1 MYMYDKDTQS
11 GSGKK
16 VITLRSTVANI
27 GMLPLSY
34 WHFVDPVKRHRRHFN
49 KRRTHC
55 IATAEAM
62 ILGDEFDFMRFM
74 RKHPNFVLMSRT
86 KSSDMKYRKISMG
99 QIQDPISWDYVLYR
113 FGNSTEW
120 ETSKEFARMTRLTE
134 TEIGEYEYWGWDIFD
149 DPGVESVAFN
159 DYLYGDGRDNIRN
172 MSKMMSRTARNMS
185 KMMSRTAWR
194 K

>member
-11 GSGKK
+11 GSDK
-16 VITLRSTVANI
+16 ITTLRSTVANI

-86 KSSDMKYRKISMG
+86 KSSDMKYRKILMG
-99 QIQDPISWDYVLYR
+99 QIQDPISLDFVLYR

-134 TEIGEYEYWGWDIFD
+134 KEIGEYDYWGWYIFD
-149 DPGVESVAFN
+149 NPGHESVVYGFN
-159 DYLYGDGRDNIRN
+159 AYDDGRDNIRN
-172 MSKMMSRTARNMS
+172 MSKMMSRSA
-185 KMMSRTAWR
+185 KMMSRSAWR

>member
-11 GSGKK
+11 GSGK
-16 VITLRSTVANI
+16 ITTLRSTVANI

-74 RKHPNFVLMSRT
+74 RKHPNFVLTSRT
-86 KSSDMKYRKISMG
+86 KSSDMIMMYGKISMG
-99 QIQDPISWDYVLYR
+99 QIQDGSWNYVLYR

-134 TEIGEYEYWGWDIFD
+134 TEIGEYDYWVWDVFD
-149 DPGVESVAFN
+149 NPGYESVAFN
-159 DYLYGDGRDNIRN
+159 DFLYDDGRDNIRN
-172 MSKMMSRTARNMS
+172 MSKMMSRS
-185 KMMSRTAWR
+185 AWR

>member
-11 GSGKK
+11 GSGT
-16 VITLRSTVANI
+16 TLRSTVADI

-74 RKHPNFVLMSRT
+74 RKHPNFVLTSRT
-86 KSSDMKYRKISMG
+86 KSSDMRYGKISMG
-99 QIQDPISWDYVLYR
+99 QIQARSWDYVLYR

-134 TEIGEYEYWGWDIFD
+134 TEIGEYDYWWGPNGISDN
-149 DPGVESVAFN
+149 PGYESVA
-159 DYLYGDGRDNIRN
+159 YGFDAYDDGRDNIRN
-172 MSKMMSRTARNMS
+172 MSKMMSRS
-185 KMMSRTAWR
+185 AWR

>member
-1 MYMYDKDTQS
+1 MYMYDKDKDTQS
-11 GSGKK
+11 GSGK
-16 VITLRSTVANI
+16 ITTLRSTVANI

-62 ILGDEFDFMRFM
+62 LLGDEFDFMRFM

-86 KSSDMKYRKISMG
+86 KSSDMRYGKISMG
-99 QIQDPISWDYVLYR
+99 QIQDRSWDYVLYR

-134 TEIGEYEYWGWDIFD
+134 TEIGEYVYWGCDIFD
-149 DPGVESVAFN
+149 DAGYDGVAFD
-159 DYLYGDGRDNIRN
+159 DYDDGRDNIRN
-172 MSKMMSRTARNMS
+172 MSKMMSRS
-185 KMMSRTAWR
+185 AWR

>member
-11 GSGKK
+11 GSDK
-16 VITLRSTVANI
+16 ITTLRSTVANI

-74 RKHPNFVLMSRT
+74 RKHPNFVLTSRT

-99 QIQDPISWDYVLYR
+99 QIQARSWDYVLYR

-134 TEIGEYEYWGWDIFD
+134 TEIGEYDYWGWDVFD
-149 DPGVESVAFN
+149 NLGYESVVFN
-159 DYLYGDGRDNIRN
+159 DFLYDDGRDNIRN
-172 MSKMMSRTARNMS
+172 MSKMMSRS
-185 KMMSRTAWR
+185 AWR

>member
-11 GSGKK
+11 GSDK
-16 VITLRSTVANI
+16 ITTLRSTVANI

-99 QIQDPISWDYVLYR
+99 QIQDRSWNYVLYR

-134 TEIGEYEYWGWDIFD
+134 TEIGEYDYWSPDGISLLDNLGHESVVYGFD
-149 DPGVESVAFN
+149 DY
-159 DYLYGDGRDNIRN
+159 DDGRDNIRN
-172 MSKMMSRTARNMS
+172 MSKMMSRS
-185 KMMSRTAWR
+185 AWR

>member
-11 GSGKK
+11 GSDK
-16 VITLRSTVANI
+16 ITTLRSTVANI

-99 QIQDPISWDYVLYR
+99 QIQDRSWNYVLYR

-134 TEIGEYEYWGWDIFD
+134 TEIGEYDYWGPLLNGISDNPGYESVTYGFD
-149 DPGVESVAFN
+149 DY
-159 DYLYGDGRDNIRN
+159 DDGRDNIRN
-172 MSKMMSRTARNMS
+172 MSKIMSRS
-185 KMMSRTAWR
+185 AWR

>member
-11 GSGKK
+11 GSDK
-16 VITLRSTVANI
+16 ITTLRSTVANI

-86 KSSDMKYRKISMG
+86 KSSDMKYGKISMG
-99 QIQDPISWDYVLYR
+99 QIQDRSWNYVLYR

-134 TEIGEYEYWGWDIFD
+134 TEIGEYDYWGPNGISLSDNLGYESVVYGFD
-149 DPGVESVAFN
+149 DY
-159 DYLYGDGRDNIRN
+159 DDGRDNIRN
-172 MSKMMSRTARNMS
+172 MSKIMSRS
-185 KMMSRTAWR
+185 AWR

>member
-11 GSGKK
+11 GMYMYDKDTQSGIYK
-16 VITLRSTVANI
+16 ITTLRSTVANI

-74 RKHPNFVLMSRT
+74 RKHPNFVLTSRT

-99 QIQDPISWDYVLYR
+99 QIQARSWDYVLYR

-134 TEIGEYEYWGWDIFD
+134 TEIGEYDYWGWDIFD
-149 DPGVESVAFN
+149 NPGYESVVFN
-159 DYLYGDGRDNIRN
+159 DFLYDDGRDNIRN
-172 MSKMMSRTARNMS
+172 MSKMMSRS
-185 KMMSRTAWR
+185 AWR

>member
-1 MYMYDKDTQS
+1 MIDPGIITDIDGTLPREDRQT
-11 GSGKK
+11 GSK
-16 VITLRSTVANI
+16 TYRRMVANI

-34 WHFVDPVKRHRRHFN
+34 WYFIDPVKRHRRHFN

-86 KSSDMKYRKISMG
+86 KSSDMRYGKISME
-99 QIQDPISWDYVLYR
+99 QIQDRSWDYVNYR

-134 TEIGEYEYWGWDIFD
+134 TEIGEYGYWGWGTFD
-149 DPGVESVAFN
+149 DTAYDGYDGVAFD
-159 DYLYGDGRDNIRN
+159 DYDDGRDNIRN
-172 MSKMMSRTARNMS
+172 MSKMMSRS
-185 KMMSRTAWR
+185 AWR

>member
-1 MYMYDKDTQS
+1 MYMYDKDTQFES
-11 GSGKK
+11 GT
-16 VITLRSTVANI
+16 TLRRTVANI

-86 KSSDMKYRKISMG
+86 KSSDMIMMYGKISMG
-99 QIQDPISWDYVLYR
+99 QIQDRSWDYVLYR

-134 TEIGEYEYWGWDIFD
+134 TEIGEYDYWGWDIFD

-159 DYLYGDGRDNIRN
+159 NYLYDDGRDNIRN
-172 MSKMMSRTARNMS
+172 MSKMMSRS
-185 KMMSRTAWR
+185 AWR

>member
-11 GSGKK
+11 GSGK
-16 VITLRSTVANI
+16 ITTLRRTVANI

-74 RKHPNFVLMSRT
+74 RNHPNFVLMSRT

-99 QIQDPISWDYVLYR
+99 QIQARSWDYVLYR

-134 TEIGEYEYWGWDIFD
+134 TEIGELYNYWGSSSGDIVD
-149 DPGVESVAFN
+149 NPGYENVAYGFY
-159 DYLYGDGRDNIRN
+159 DYDDGRDNIRN
-172 MSKMMSRTARNMS
+172 MSKMMSRS
-185 KMMSRTAWR
+185 AWR

>member
-1 MYMYDKDTQS
+1 MYDKDKDTQS
-11 GSGKK
+11 GSGK
-16 VITLRSTVANI
+16 ITTLRSTVANI
-27 GMLPLSY
+27 GMLPLNY

-62 ILGDEFDFMRFM
+62 LLGDEFDFMRFM

-86 KSSDMKYRKISMG
+86 KSSDMRYGKISMG
-99 QIQDPISWDYVLYR
+99 QIQDRSWDYVLYR

-134 TEIGEYEYWGWDIFD
+134 TEIGEYSYWGWDIFD
-149 DPGVESVAFN
+149 DPEYDGVAFD
-159 DYLYGDGRDNIRN
+159 DYDDGRDNIRN
-172 MSKMMSRTARNMS
+172 MSKMMSRS
-185 KMMSRTAWR
+185 AWR

>member
-11 GSGKK
+11 GSGK
-16 VITLRSTVANI
+16 ITTLLSTAANI

-86 KSSDMKYRKISMG
+86 KSSDMKYRKILMG
-99 QIQDPISWDYVLYR
+99 QIQDPISFDYVLYR

-134 TEIGEYEYWGWDIFD
+134 KEIGEYDYWGWGIFD
-149 DPGVESVAFN
+149 NPGYESVTYGF
-159 DYLYGDGRDNIRN
+159 DDYGDGRDNIRN
-172 MSKMMSRTARNMS
+172 MSKMMSRTA

>member
-1 MYMYDKDTQS
+1 MYDKDTQS
-11 GSGKK
+11 GSDK
-16 VITLRSTVANI
+16 ITTLRSTVANI

-62 ILGDEFDFMRFM
+62 LLGDEFDFMRFM
-74 RKHPNFVLMSRT
+74 RNHPNFVLTSRT
-86 KSSDMKYRKISMG
+86 TSSDMKYGKISMG
-99 QIQDPISWDYVLYR
+99 QIITMLQNRSWDYILYR

-134 TEIGEYEYWGWDIFD
+134 TEIGEYDYWGWDTFD
-149 DPGVESVAFN
+149 DPGYESVAYGFD
-159 DYLYGDGRDNIRN
+159 DYDNGRNNI
-172 MSKMMSRTARNMS
+172 RNMS